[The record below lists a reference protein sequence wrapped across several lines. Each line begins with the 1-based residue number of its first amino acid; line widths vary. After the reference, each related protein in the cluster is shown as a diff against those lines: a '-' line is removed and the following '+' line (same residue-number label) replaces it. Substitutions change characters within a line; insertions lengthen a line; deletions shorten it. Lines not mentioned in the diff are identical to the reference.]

1 MSLRGGLGVTGFD
14 CGVVSEGEAAKEV
27 VVLGVRGER
36 CEGLLSGREEEEF
49 LARPGAR
56 ELGGV
61 RAREPSPSELHR
73 AFSRV
78 TSCSSVR

>member
-14 CGVVSEGEAAKEV
+14 CGVVGEEEAAKEV
-27 VVLGVRGER
+27 VLGMRGER
-36 CEGLLSGREEEEF
+36 CEGLLSGREE
-49 LARPGAR
+49 ARPGAR

-73 AFSRV
+73 AFSRI